1 MTTGHHSR
9 KILSKAE
16 GNVTRKRRT
25 QKRNQ
30 GTGVRSE
37 KDRKETASMPRMI
50 ERIAHPANLETACRK
65 VKANKGS
72 AGVDGMGV
80 EELSEYMEAH
90 KEEISNVVC

>member
-25 QKRNQ
+25 QKGIREQ
-30 GTGVRSE
+30 VSGLK

-50 ERIAHPANLETACRK
+50 ERIAHPANLETACKKGLYPQTKREE
-65 VKANKGS
+65 KAPGHPYS
-72 AGVDGMGV
+72 R
-80 EELSEYMEAH
+80 
-90 KEEISNVVC
+90 